1 MRRPTLRLNCLSRL
15 FKKLQRHRTTTI
27 TSFNKPTS
35 AQYTT
40 TSVNNATSAAAA
52 AQLPKAHATIAVPVI
67 KYDDM
72 HQVFQIMEMM
82 MMELMQYVDVDV
94 PWSVAGIAQI
104 AATLVLNVEGP

>member
-1 MRRPTLRLNCLSRL
+1 MMLHTNNM
-15 FKKLQRHRTTTI
+15 T
-27 TSFNKPTS
+27 NK
-35 AQYTT
+35 
-40 TSVNNATSAAAA
+40 
-52 AQLPKAHATIAVPVI
+52 
-67 KYDDM
+67 M